1 MKQIE
6 EELKHKIDLK
16 TKPLGALGMLEK
28 LAFQIGKIQNT
39 LSPALI
45 EPSIMVFAA
54 DHGLAKA
61 GVSAYPQEVTYQ
73 MVMNFLGGG
82 AAINVF
88 AKQNGIDLKVID
100 AGVNFDFPEHP
111 QLINAKVAK
120 GTKNLLEEKA
130 MSSAHL
136 EKCLANGAGVI
147 DRDLAENCNIVGF
160 GEMGIGNT
168 SSAALIMSVLCD
180 LPIEDCVG
188 RGTGLNDL
196 QLQQKI
202 ATLSEV
208 KKKFAYVKEPRAV
221 LETFG
226 GFEIAQMCGAMLRA
240 FEKNMIIMVDGFIA
254 SSAFLVAS
262 KIKPEIINNAVFCHV
277 SDENAH
283 AAMLNHFGAEPI
295 LNLKMRLGEGTGCA
309 VAYPIIKSA
318 VTFLN
323 DMASF
328 ESAGV
333 SNK

>member
-61 GVSAYPQEVTYQ
+61 GVSAYPQEVTFQ
-73 MVMNFLGGG
+73 MVMNFLNGG
-82 AAINVF
+82 AGINVF
-88 AKQNGIDLKVID
+88 AKQNGIALKIID

-111 QLINAKVAK
+111 QLINAKGAK

-130 MSSAHL
+130 MSSAQL
-136 EKCLANGAGVI
+136 EKCLAFGAEVI
-147 DRDLAENCNIVGF
+147 DKDLAENCNIVGF

-208 KKKFAYVKEPRAV
+208 KKKYAYVKEPRAV

-309 VAYPIIKSA
+309 VAYPVIKSA

-323 DMASF
+323 NMASF